1 MLNMNYNEYLE
12 QRNALMAEVEAFIAE
27 GKIED
32 SNAKMEEVKE
42 LDNKWEEIKLAN
54 ANLNALKDNNK
65 VLDLENKTVK
75 VEGAKIVD
83 NIIENKV
90 VDENKVYENAWA
102 KFMQGNR
109 LEGEELEI
117 FNKVNKEF
125 NNAYTHTTTGT
136 PTLIPETV
144 VKGIWARAEE
154 MYPFLADVKKYNVQ
168 GTLTINKHTAIAE
181 GDAAWYDEATATADE
196 KNTFG
201 QLTLTGCELA
211 KAITVTWKM
220 RAMAVE
226 EFIPYIKNELGKRV
240 GVALGTAVIK
250 GKGKPGE
257 SDTFKPEPLGVETA
271 LLAESNTPQVV
282 TYDYD
287 NATTPVPLTYKKI
300 TEAISKVHSSYLN
313 GCAFYANNSTIWTQ
327 LANITD
333 ENGRPIFIPDTTAG
347 GVGRMLGFVV
357 KADAGVTT
365 NNIVFGNPG
374 EAYILNNNEPMSL
387 ASEEHVKARTVDY
400 AAYAIVDG
408 APLDTKAFA
417 LIQEVVAEG

>member
-1 MLNMNYNEYLE
+1 MKYNEYLE
-12 QRNALMAEVEAFIAE
+12 QRNALMTEVENLINE

-32 SNAKMEEVKE
+32 SNAKMEEVKA
-42 LDNKWEEIKLAN
+42 LDNKFEEIKLAN

-75 VEGAKIVD
+75 VEGVKVVD
-83 NIIENKV
+83 NILENKV
-90 VDENKVYENAWA
+90 VNESKVYENAWA
-102 KFMQGNR
+102 KYMQGNK
-109 LEGEELEI
+109 LESNELEV

-125 NNAYTHTTTGT
+125 NNAYTHTTVNT
-136 PTLIPETV
+136 PTLIPDTV
-144 VKGIWARAEE
+144 VSGIWARAEE

-168 GTLTINKHTAIAE
+168 GTLVINKHTAIVE
-181 GDAAWYDEATATADE
+181 GDAAFYDEATATADE

-220 RAMAVE
+220 RSMAIE
-226 EFIPYIKNELGKRV
+226 EFIPYIKNELGERV

-257 SDTFKPEPLGVETA
+257 LDEFLPEPLGVETA
-271 LLAESNTPQVV
+271 LAAESNTPQVV
-282 TYDYD
+282 TYNPD
-287 NATTPVPLTYKKI
+287 ASTPVPLTYAKV
-300 TEAISKVHSSYLN
+300 TEAISKVHSSYLA
-313 GCAFYANNSTIWTQ
+313 GCAFYANNATIWTQ
-327 LANITD
+327 LANIVD

-365 NNIVFGNPG
+365 NNVVFGNPG
-374 EAYILNNNEPMSL
+374 RAYVMNTNEPMSL
-387 ASEEHVKARTVDY
+387 ATEEHVKARTVDY
-400 AAYAIVDG
+400 AAYTIVDG

-417 LIQEVVAEG
+417 LIKKSA